1 MFQDYYFTSKAS
13 DSHSVSSEPFQASS
27 VRAFTRSQNLQ
38 NIIIIIIII
47 KHDAATKSLIILK
60 MIL

>member
-38 NIIIIIIII
+38 NIIIIII

>member
-38 NIIIIIIII
+38 NIIIII